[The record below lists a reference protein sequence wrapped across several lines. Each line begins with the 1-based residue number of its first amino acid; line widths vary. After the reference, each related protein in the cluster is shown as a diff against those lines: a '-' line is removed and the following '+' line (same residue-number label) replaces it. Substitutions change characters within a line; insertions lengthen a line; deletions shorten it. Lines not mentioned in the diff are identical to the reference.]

1 MHPAPSIIVFTVLSG
16 AGLGMIAWLGAGLG
30 PASGWP
36 GWLAAFLAV
45 ALVAA
50 GGIASVFHLGRPAN
64 ARFAFSQWR
73 SSWLSREACLMP
85 LTLAVFTLHAGLALL
100 AGTELR
106 WLGLLAAALA
116 LATVHATSMI
126 YAQLRTVPRWSATPT
141 PALFIALALA
151 GGLLGTQ
158 AVAGLA
164 GGGSAGRS
172 LLAILAAGGVWV
184 WWQTA
189 AAGARR
195 GALGSDLAT
204 ATGLARPASDR
215 VRLLEPPHTG
225 PNYLL
230 EEMAFVVGRRRSH
243 QLRLLGG
250 LFAFVV
256 PAALTLLAMPL
267 GGWLLPPAFALHLV
281 GVLALR
287 WLFFA
292 EAEHVQAFYYG
303 YR

>member
-16 AGLGMIAWLGAGLG
+16 AGLGMVAWLGLGLG
-30 PASGWP
+30 PNSGWA
-36 GWLAAFLAV
+36 GWLAALLAV
-45 ALVAA
+45 AAA
-50 GGIASVFHLGRPAN
+50 GGGGLASVFHLGRPAN

-73 SSWLSREACLMP
+73 TSWLSREACLMP
-85 LTLAVFTLHAGLALL
+85 MTLGVFALHAGLALL
-100 AGTELR
+100 GGVELR

-116 LATVHATSMI
+116 LATIYATAMI

-141 PALFIALALA
+141 PTLFLTLALA
-151 GGLLGTQ
+151 GGMLGSQ
-158 AVAGLA
+158 AIAGLA
-164 GGGSAGRS
+164 GGGRAGWS
-172 LLAILAAGGVWV
+172 LLAVLVAGGVWV

-204 ATGLARPASDR
+204 ATGLARPASGR

-230 EEMAFVVGRRRSH
+230 EEMAFVVGRRRAH

-250 LFAFVV
+250 LLGFVV
-256 PAALTLLAMPL
+256 PAALALLALAL
-267 GGWLLPPAFALHLV
+267 GGWLLLPAFALHLV
-281 GVLALR
+281 GMLALR

-303 YR
+303 HR